1 VNYFLRQWGYFYL
14 NDENQKPVSDIFRKS
29 RYKFFRTAF
38 SALAAAKHRILD
50 VRKYKSWAA
59 YVHGNS
65 EHKPLS
71 IDWNRTKVAL
81 VTGSETGFLYVNL
94 KGRSPLG
101 NVEPGAEYENLVS
114 DVIAKIQ
121 ELRHPTTGEKLL
133 SKVARGRDIYTE
145 AGEGI
150 LLPDIVLVCADGYGF
165 SLRVSDAAP
174 ELLPEGSHRPKGVL
188 FMEGDGL
195 NIRVPDFSPR
205 LIDVAPTILHLL
217 GISVPRDMDGRVL
230 EEIWP
235 EAQTIRYD
243 DTDSA
248 ASQQKAVY
256 SAEES
261 DLIEQRL
268 KGLGYLE

>member
-1 VNYFLRQWGYFYL
+1 
-14 NDENQKPVSDIFRKS
+14 
-29 RYKFFRTAF
+29 
-38 SALAAAKHRILD
+38 
-50 VRKYKSWAA
+50 
-59 YVHGNS
+59 
-65 EHKPLS
+65 
-71 IDWNRTKVAL
+71 
-81 VTGSETGFLYVNL
+81 
-94 KGRSPLG
+94 
-101 NVEPGAEYENLVS
+101 
-114 DVIAKIQ
+114 
-121 ELRHPTTGEKLL
+121 
-133 SKVARGRDIYTE
+133 
-145 AGEGI
+145 
-150 LLPDIVLVCADGYGF
+150 
-165 SLRVSDAAP
+165 
-174 ELLPEGSHRPKGVL
+174 
-188 FMEGDGL
+188 MEGDGL